1 MLPLVL
7 AILVTAGA
15 QTPAVDR
22 SHAEDLARGGRT
34 AEAID
39 LFERIVKSNPAD
51 IEAQLWLARLFLR
64 AGRTA
69 DAEAAFRAVSV
80 VHPADVDAR
89 IGLAMA
95 LTRRGAWEDALA
107 ILREVEQVAGAN
119 ADAYGALARA
129 YRRGG
134 DDQHALEYFRRARTL
149 SPNDPDL
156 VMGYE
161 AVARTYGHWIS
172 FEGFAQDG
180 GPGTRV
186 TSGAIVANAR
196 IVHQLHLEA
205 MGRVQQGPDYSDA
218 IGGGGFTWH
227 LARPTTMAFHALG
240 GPDNIALARSDLSLD
255 VIHYAGPFEIGGSVR
270 HLAFAGANVAAV
282 SPVFAWTPVDAWRVD
297 GRYSYSRAAFDE
309 TAESVGD
316 HSVMLRTTW
325 QAWRRFAA
333 LGSYAYGIESFE
345 DLTADRIGSLGAT
358 TIAGGL
364 RIDLPSL
371 TRVTTTWEHQWR
383 SNSTTIDR
391 LTVSV
396 IQAIP

>member
-15 QTPAVDR
+15 QTPVGDR
-22 SHAEDLARGGRT
+22 SHAEELARSGRT
-34 AEAID
+34 AEAIT
-39 LFERIVKSNPAD
+39 LFERIVKSYPAD

-69 DAEAAFRAVSV
+69 DAEAAFRAVSLS
-80 VHPADVDAR
+80 HPNDVDAR

-107 ILREVEQVAGAN
+107 ILRDVERAAGEN
-119 ADAYGALARA
+119 ADAFGALARA

-134 DDQHALEYFRRARTL
+134 DDQQALEYFRRARAL

-161 AVARTYGHWIS
+161 AVARTHGHWIS

-196 IVHQLHLEA
+196 IWQPLHLEA
-205 MGRVQQGPDYSDA
+205 MGRAQQGPDYSDA
-218 IGGGGFTWH
+218 IGGGGFTWR
-227 LARPTTMAFHALG
+227 LARPTTVAFHALG
-240 GPDNIALARSDLSLD
+240 GSSNIALARTDVSVE
-255 VIHYAGPFEIGGSVR
+255 VIHYAGRFEIGGSVR
-270 HLAFAGANVAAV
+270 RLTFAGANVRAA
-282 SPVFAWTPVDAWRVD
+282 SPVFAWTPVDAWRVH
-297 GRYSYSRAAFDE
+297 GRYTYSRAAFDE
-309 TAESVGD
+309 TGESVGD

-325 QAWRRFAA
+325 QGWRRIAA

-358 TIAGGL
+358 TVAGGV

-371 TRVTTTWEHQWR
+371 TRITTTWEHQWR
-383 SNSTTIDR
+383 SNSTSIDR